1 MHDFRYVDGK
11 LYCER
16 VSIESLV
23 KKFGTPLYIYSQKT
37 LSDHYQKLD
46 TALSQLD
53 HLICFAMKSNS
64 NQAVLRVLANLGS
77 GFDIVSEG
85 ELRRVVAAGGNPKKC
100 VFAGVGKSEN
110 EIAYA
115 LNQGIYSFNVE
126 SEPELERI
134 NKVAAKLRKVAP
146 VAVRVNPNVD
156 AHT

>member
-1 MHDFRYVDGK
+1 MHDFRYIDGK

-23 KKFGTPLYIYSQKT
+23 KKFGTPLYVYSQNT
-37 LSDHYQKLD
+37 FSHHYQKLD
-46 TALSQLD
+46 TALAGLD

-100 VFAGVGKSEN
+100 VFAGVGKSEKRN
-110 EIAYA
+110 R
-115 LNQGIYSFNVE
+115 LR
-126 SEPELERI
+126 PERRNLFLQRGER
-134 NKVAAKLRKVAP
+134 AGTRT
-146 VAVRVNPNVD
+146 D
-156 AHT
+156 